1 MGVTPYRFFGRAPQ
15 IRCMLM
21 VFQSK
26 RGKLYRLIKML
37 GTRTIAGTILFFILV
52 LIQTNCSLPKSCL
65 CLPEKTTNITNIDM
79 ANYRKI
85 LEHVKTS
92 EGGYSA
98 DPEDNAL
105 KFGHSGVIGLDRRYP
120 NLPVHTYRGV
130 TWASWKEYARRK
142 GFTPTG
148 KSFVDMTLSQWENLL
163 KTMYW
168 DSILGDQIKSQGI
181 AEIIFEAI
189 WGGGSATLIRD
200 LQNFLRVRD
209 YNIRVDGAIG
219 PKTVGALNDYTKKG
233 TAKEEE
239 LIRYL
244 TNERL
249 KYLQGLNDWWKY
261 KVGWTNRLLALQN
274 KAIAYLSDPVI
285 GGGTAIAVGAAALGV
300 YLLSK

>member
-1 MGVTPYRFFGRAPQ
+1 
-15 IRCMLM
+15 MLT
-21 VFQSK
+21 VFQLK
-26 RGKLYRLIKML
+26 RGKPYRLTKML
-37 GTRTIAGTILFFILV
+37 GTLIIAGTILFFILV
-52 LIQTNCSLPKSCL
+52 LPLTNYSLPKSCL
-65 CLPEKTTNITNIDM
+65 CPPEKTTNIDM

-130 TWASWKEYARRK
+130 TWASWREYARRK
-142 GFTPTG
+142 GFTATG
-148 KSFVDMTLSQWENLL
+148 KSFVDMTISQWEDLL

-168 DSILGDQIKSQGI
+168 DAILGDQIKSQGI

-233 TAKEEE
+233 VAKEEE

>member
-1 MGVTPYRFFGRAPQ
+1 MPYRFLGRLLQTRFSLTAY
-15 IRCMLM
+15 RL
-21 VFQSK
+21 K
-26 RGKLYRLIKML
+26 RGKHYPLIKML
-37 GTRTIAGTILFFILV
+37 VTRITVGTILFFILV

-65 CLPEKTTNITNIDM
+65 YPPEKTTNIDM

-120 NLPVHTYRGV
+120 NLPIHTYRGV
-130 TWASWKEYARRK
+130 TWATWKEYARRK
-142 GFTPTG
+142 KFTPTG
-148 KSFVDMTLSQWENLL
+148 KSFVDMTLSQWEDLL

-168 DSILGDQIKSQGI
+168 DAILGDQIKSQGI

-200 LQNFLRVRD
+200 LQNFLRVRN

-233 TAKEEE
+233 VVKEEE

-249 KYLQGLNDWWKY
+249 KYLQSLNDWWKY
-261 KVGWTNRLLALQN
+261 KIGWTNRLLALQN